1 MKELEGVI
9 KYQLS
14 HSEQPV
20 SIEISLAEMNSWR
33 TVIHRLGLIGQRP
46 DKYDGYGFGNISQR
60 ISQNDSRFIISGTQ
74 TGDIER
80 LSPEQYSLVLEAD
93 PYHNKIASQ
102 GAIKPSSEALTHAMV
117 YLQNQEIQCIV
128 HAHCPE
134 IWNHTE
140 ALGLPYTPK
149 NIPYG
154 TPEMAAAVE
163 RLFQS
168 GQLDHR
174 SVFSMMGHQ
183 DGVIAFGKTVQT
195 AAEEMISA
203 LSLAIAVQNE

>member
-1 MKELEGVI
+1 MKEAEGVI
-9 KYQLS
+9 KYQLN
-14 HSEQPV
+14 HSDQPI
-20 SIEISLAEMNSWR
+20 SIGISLTELNSWR
-33 TVIHRLGLIGQRP
+33 TVIHRLGLIGQNP
-46 DKYDGYGFGNISQR
+46 DKYDGYGYGNISQR
-60 ISQNDSRFIISGTQ
+60 VSLKDSRFIISGTQ
-74 TGDIER
+74 TGHLEN
-80 LSPEQYSLVLEAD
+80 LSHDQYCLVLEAD
-93 PYHNKIASQ
+93 PYHNKIASE
-102 GAIKPSSEALTHAMV
+102 GACKPSSEALTHAMV

-140 ALGLPYTPK
+140 TLGLPYTAK

-168 GQLDHR
+168 GQFDHW
-174 SVFSMMGHQ
+174 SVFSMLGHQ

-195 AAEEMISA
+195 AAEEMISSLA
-203 LSLAIAVQNE
+203 LAIAMQNE